1 MTGGK
6 GGRPHG
12 EGPGEE
18 QEKILLRKKVII
30 QLSAIG
36 PQRVCAKSSSPIF
49 PKLNYTIYYRS
60 AETYTRHL

>member
-12 EGPGEE
+12 EGPGE

-36 PQRVCAKSSSPIF
+36 PQARLRKIF
-49 PKLNYTIYYRS
+49 LPNFSETQLYTVYYRS